1 MRKLVKAA
9 IAVGACLV
17 LTGCPKAT
25 SVTGSVT
32 SGLSVSGVKV
42 GDTLTPTMSYQVAQG
57 ASITVGY
64 DNGKSCTF
72 RGPISFLPG
81 ADGSVC
87 EKKQDNDDKKQDQDQ
102 DQKQN
107 QQDQARQDQPETGQ
121 GQEQASNGGTNA
133 TSGISAPEVTPTS
146 VPDYSGNSAPA
157 GTGSPT
163 SPGIG
168 GPQVIAS
175 AVPTF
180 TRIMQVVNN
189 PILTSTLS
197 IIGAAAVVKEVHDQT
212 NGDGDEPI
220 SK

>member
-32 SGLSVSGVKV
+32 GGLSVTGVKV
-42 GDTLTPTMSYQVAQG
+42 GDALTPTMSYHVAQG

-64 DNGKSCTF
+64 DNGKNCTF

-87 EKKQDNDDKKQDQDQ
+87 EKTKNDDDKKQDQDQ
-102 DQKQN
+102 DQQDQN
-107 QQDQARQDQPETGQ
+107 QQDQARQ
-121 GQEQASNGGTNA
+121 GQEQAGGTNA
-133 TSGISAPEVTPTS
+133 TSGIDAPEVTPTS
-146 VPDYSGNSAPA
+146 VPDYSGIDAPP
-157 GTGSPT
+157 GTGSPG
-163 SPGIG
+163 SSGVG

-175 AVPTF
+175 SVPTF
-180 TRIMQVVNN
+180 TRIMEVVNN
-189 PILTSTLS
+189 PILTGTLS
-197 IIGAAAVVKEVHDQT
+197 VIGAAAVVKEVHDQT